1 MFVIYE
7 SSAAF
12 RIRDIKDENSIIIFE
27 QSWFCSFWII
37 LQTTLIDFSES
48 LVMLRDNASSFT
60 WKFYNID
67 TLEYFTF
74 MNKERG
80 WTD

>member
-12 RIRDIKDENSIIIFE
+12 RIRDIKNEISHHNFRA
-27 QSWFCSFWII
+27 I
-37 LQTTLIDFSES
+37 LILCILKSLTNDLIDFSES
-48 LVMLRDNASSFT
+48 FVMLRDNASSFT
-60 WKFYNID
+60 SKFYNID